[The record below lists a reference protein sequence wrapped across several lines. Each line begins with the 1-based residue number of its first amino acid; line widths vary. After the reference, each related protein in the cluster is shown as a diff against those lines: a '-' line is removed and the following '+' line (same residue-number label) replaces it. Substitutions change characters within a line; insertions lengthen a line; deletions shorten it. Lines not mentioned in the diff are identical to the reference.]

1 MAKPLRIFVS
11 AGEASGD
18 LYGSLLIN
26 RMREQMGDVEVFGCG
41 GNKMRAAGLQ
51 ALVDANDLAMVGLL
65 EVVPGLPR
73 AWKALRRLKRSIL
86 ARPPD
91 LAVLI
96 DFPDFNLRLAK
107 TLRQAG
113 TPVVYFVAPQVW
125 AWRQGRLK
133 TIRQNVDRLLCIF
146 PFEEEFFRR
155 AGVRAEFVGHPLTE
169 LVHPRLGKAEF
180 FTRFELPQDRPLVAL
195 LPGSRRGEIS
205 LNLPP
210 MLGAAQEILKQ
221 KPSYFVMPAANT
233 AGKQW
238 LEAQVRA
245 AGLPLKVL
253 ENHAYES
260 LAYSQAAVVASG
272 TAAIEAALLRIP
284 MVVVYRV
291 SRPTYWL
298 AKKLVRTPY
307 YNMVNLVAG
316 KPLVTEYIQDDFQPK
331 NVAREILELLESKQA
346 RESLSEGLKE
356 IGEKLQ
362 AHGVQQTEQE
372 VQARGQGEP
381 SAIQKRDGAI
391 QRAVAIMESILEK
404 PLAGQRK
411 TVGSI

>member
-221 KPSYFVMPAANT
+221 KPSC
-233 AGKQW
+233 
-238 LEAQVRA
+238 
-245 AGLPLKVL
+245 
-253 ENHAYES
+253 
-260 LAYSQAAVVASG
+260 
-272 TAAIEAALLRIP
+272 LL
-284 MVVVYRV
+284 
-291 SRPTYWL
+291 
-298 AKKLVRTPY
+298 
-307 YNMVNLVAG
+307 
-316 KPLVTEYIQDDFQPK
+316 
-331 NVAREILELLESKQA
+331 
-346 RESLSEGLKE
+346 
-356 IGEKLQ
+356 
-362 AHGVQQTEQE
+362 
-372 VQARGQGEP
+372 
-381 SAIQKRDGAI
+381 
-391 QRAVAIMESILEK
+391 
-404 PLAGQRK
+404 
-411 TVGSI
+411 